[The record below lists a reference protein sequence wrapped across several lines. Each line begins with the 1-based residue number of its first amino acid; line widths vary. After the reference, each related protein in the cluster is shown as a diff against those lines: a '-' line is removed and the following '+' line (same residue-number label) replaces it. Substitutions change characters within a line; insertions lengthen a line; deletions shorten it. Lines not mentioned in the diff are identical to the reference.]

1 MKPSN
6 KVDKLKDKQ
15 IPMLTIEDIDRH
27 ENFRDWPQE
36 KKEKLIKFVY
46 ELSLALYHS
55 YCNANEKQS

>member
-1 MKPSN
+1 MQPIKKFGNAPSQN
-6 KVDKLKDKQ
+6 
-15 IPMLTIEDIDRH
+15 IPMLTIEEIDKH
-27 ENFRDWPQE
+27 ECFRDWPQE